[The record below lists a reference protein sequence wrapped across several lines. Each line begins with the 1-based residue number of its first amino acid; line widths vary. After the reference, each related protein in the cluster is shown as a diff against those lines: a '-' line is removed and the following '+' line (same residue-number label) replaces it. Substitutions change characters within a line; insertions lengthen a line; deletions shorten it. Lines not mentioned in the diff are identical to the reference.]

1 MTIFRVVNTILPK
14 RYHRSLL
21 KFELGVIEQFQ
32 RLPVDVCNSPQ
43 RSLNLGKRMKHMT
56 FFLYLA
62 TLIQVS
68 HIGSSC
74 IP

>member
-1 MTIFRVVNTILPK
+1 MAILRVVNTILPK
-14 RYHRSLL
+14 RYHRLLL
-21 KFELGVIEQFQ
+21 KFELSVIEQFQ

-43 RSLNLGKRMKHMT
+43 LSLNIGKRMEHMT
-56 FFLYLA
+56 FFLCLV

>member
-32 RLPVDVCNSPQ
+32 RPHVQIKVAHMT
-43 RSLNLGKRMKHMT
+43 RNLGHIKKK
-56 FFLYLA
+56 
-62 TLIQVS
+62 VS
-68 HIGSSC
+68 QHCRSRT
-74 IP
+74 